1 MAEKRRVRSGAGDVA
16 STGAF
21 AEIHTN
27 HRAKI
32 QGYLYRMTRDRALAE
47 ELTQETFL
55 RVSRGLPAFKGK
67 SKLSTWIFRIATNI
81 YLDHRRREAAR
92 SPEGAALPPEAV
104 EPTVRAPLAG
114 SGPRLPDRLFEE
126 SEMGRCIREF
136 VDRLPP
142 DHAAVIILHDLE
154 GKRNAE
160 IAQILDCSLDT
171 VKIRV
176 HRARQ
181 QLKTLL
187 AEHCDFDYTDEDV
200 MQCDR
205 KQPGDPSSS

>member
-1 MAEKRRVRSGAGDVA
+1 MAEKRRARSGAGDP
-16 STGAF
+16 SPDGAF
-21 AEIHTN
+21 AEIHEN

-32 QGYLYRMTRDRALAE
+32 EGYLYRMTRDRALAE

-55 RVSRGLPAFKGK
+55 RVSRGLPSFKGR
-67 SKLSTWIFRIATNI
+67 SKLSTWIFRIATNV

-92 SPEGAALPPEAV
+92 SPGGAALPPEAL
-104 EPTVRAPLAG
+104 EPAVRAPLAG
-114 SGPRLPDRLFEE
+114 AGPRLPDRLFED

-136 VDRLPP
+136 VDRLPSE
-142 DHAAVIILHDLE
+142 HAAVIILHDLE

-181 QLKTLL
+181 KLRTLL

-205 KQPGDPSSS
+205 KQPGDKRRS